1 MTYNPTEIE
10 RKIYE
15 KWEKELSFKAPL
27 RKNKNSFCITLPP
40 PNVTG
45 SLHMGHAF
53 QNVIMD
59 SYSRYYRLND
69 CDVLW
74 QPGTDHAGIATQL
87 VVEQLLKKEGIS
99 KDEIGREAFLDR
111 VWHWRNESGEKIMSQ
126 MKRLGSSVDWER
138 AKFTMDPDVSEV
150 VAKTFVTLYEEG
162 LIYRGKRLVNWDTSL
177 KTALS
182 DLEVISI
189 EEEVKLY
196 DIKYRIKGSDEFL
209 TVSTTRPE
217 TLFGDVAIA
226 TNPNDS
232 RFKHMIGKNA
242 LIPISNKEIPIIGDD
257 YVDMEFG
264 SGCLKITPGHDF
276 NDFEIGKRHNLIPI
290 SIFDEAGITNENV
303 PNEFQGQTVQ
313 NAREKVVTQLKACGQ
328 LEKVKPYK
336 TMIPRGDR
344 SNVIVEPMLTEQW
357 YMAMEKLAKPA
368 IAAVKQEK
376 IKFTP
381 HNWSKTYFN
390 WMNDIQDW
398 CISRQLWWGHRI
410 PAWYDL
416 DDNIYVGLNLEE
428 IQQKYQ
434 LDDSIELRQ
443 DPDVLDT
450 WFSSALWPF
459 VTLDWQ
465 KESEYFNK
473 YYPTSVLVTGFD
485 IIFFWVARMI
495 MMGIKMTGK
504 VPFHEVY
511 VHGLIRD
518 SQGQKMSKSK
528 GNILDPLDLIDG
540 ISLDDL
546 IKKRT
551 SGLMLSNLEDTIVK
565 KTTEDFPNGIKA
577 YGADPLRITL
587 ANLATTGRDINL
599 SMQHVESNRN
609 FCNKIWN
616 ACNYINSLKIAE
628 SNIENIKAGI
638 SDQWIQSKLDQLI
651 ENSHKYMK
659 THRIDLLSKEIYE
672 FLWHEYCDWYIEIA
686 KIIINSK
693 NYDEQYKYYVYSNL
707 KKIFSSSLII
717 LHPIA
722 PFITEELFLKLN
734 GTSILKNIYPSL
746 SKQESNDE
754 IKDFENIKN
763 IILSIRQAR
772 SENQISP
779 KSQLLAYFET
789 QTYKLSSESKNLI
802 KLMCNLSELN
812 DHSSDFRLPIAC
824 VSNGAKVILEAF
836 GKIDIKSEL
845 NRTTKNLERVQLELQ
860 SIGSKLANKK
870 FLERAPKEVIEQNK
884 KLQSDLSIK
893 LKMLTDE
900 RDKLSTLDT

>member
-87 VVEQLLKKEGIS
+87 VVERLLKKEGIS

-111 VWHWRNESGEKIMSQ
+111 VWQWRNESGEKIMSQ

-226 TNPNDS
+226 INPNDS
-232 RFKHMIGKNA
+232 RFTHWIGKNA

-313 NAREKVVTQLKACGQ
+313 NAREKVVIKLKACGQ

-368 IAAVKQEK
+368 IAAVEQEK

-390 WMNDIQDW
+390 WMNVIQDW

-416 DDNIYVGLNLEE
+416 DNNIYVGLNLEE
-428 IQQKYQ
+428 IRQKYQ

-473 YYPTSVLVTGFD
+473 YYPTTVLVTGFD

-495 MMGIKMTGK
+495 MMGLKMTGK

-707 KKIFSSSLII
+707 KKIFSSSLVI

-734 GTSILKNIYPSL
+734 GTSILKNKYPSL

-812 DHSSDFRLPIAC
+812 DYPSDFRLPIAC
-824 VSNGAKVILEAF
+824 VSNGAKVILEVF

-860 SIGSKLANKK
+860 SIESKLANKK

-893 LKMLTDE
+893 LKMLSDE